1 MPGPR
6 LFFIDS
12 KNIVDNQVAISDTAL
27 KHITKALR
35 LGKGDRI
42 WLGDERKKR
51 YLIELTEVDYK
62 KATGR
67 ILETKEVSDAP
78 AVEIILLQSVL
89 KGEKMDIL
97 IQKAAELGVSKVIP
111 VITERTIVKFS
122 EGRISSKEKRWQ
134 SIAKEA
140 SQQSGRWDVPEIAPI
155 TDFKYIFEKTG
166 KVDSGLIL
174 WEGERENRL
183 KTVLK
188 RYKNDGIKR
197 ISVFIGPEG
206 GFAEKEI
213 ALAKENGFISVS
225 MGDLILR
232 AETAAIIIMGI
243 IQYEFNNIG

>member
-27 KHITKALR
+27 KHITKVLR

-42 WLGDERKKR
+42 WLGDESKKR
-51 YLIELTEVDYK
+51 YLIELTEIDYK

-122 EGRISSKEKRWQ
+122 ESRISSKEKRWQ

-166 KVDSGLIL
+166 KVDLGLIL
-174 WEGERENRL
+174 WENERENRL
-183 KTVLK
+183 KTVLR
-188 RYKNDGIKR
+188 RYKNDDIKR
-197 ISVFIGPEG
+197 ISAFIGPEG
-206 GFAEKEI
+206 GFTEKEI
-213 ALAKENGFISVS
+213 ELAREKGFISVS

>member
-78 AVEIILLQSVL
+78 AVEVILLQSVL

-122 EGRISSKEKRWQ
+122 ESRIPSKEKRWQ
-134 SIAKEA
+134 SIAREA

-155 TDFKYIFEKTG
+155 TDFKYIFEKIG
-166 KVDSGLIL
+166 KVDLGLIL
-174 WEGERENRL
+174 WENECENRL
-183 KTVLK
+183 KTVLR
-188 RYKNDGIKR
+188 RYKSDSVKR
-197 ISVFIGPEG
+197 ISAFIGPEG

-213 ALAKENGFISVS
+213 ELARENGFISVS

>member
-1 MPGPR
+1 MPGPK

-67 ILETKEVSDAP
+67 ILETREVSDAP

-97 IQKAAELGVSKVIP
+97 IQKASELGVSKVIP

-122 EGRISSKEKRWQ
+122 ESRISSKEKRWQ
-134 SIAKEA
+134 SIAREA

-155 TDFKYIFEKTG
+155 TDFKYIFEKIG
-166 KVDSGLIL
+166 KVDLGLIL
-174 WEGERENRL
+174 WEDERENRL
-183 KTVLK
+183 KTVLR
-188 RYKNDGIKR
+188 RYKSDGIKR
-197 ISVFIGPEG
+197 ISAFIGPEG

-213 ALAKENGFISVS
+213 ALARENGFISVS